1 MKYKTYPKVKD
12 SGIDWIKTIPENWN
26 VKRLKFT
33 TKFDLSTVDRHE
45 YDNEEQVSICHYP
58 QVYNNE
64 IISLETELP
73 QGTCTQKELEKFRLK
88 KDDVLITKDSETQ
101 DDIGVPVYI
110 QDDFKNAVCG
120 YHIAQLST
128 DKNQILG
135 KFLFRFIQ
143 SNIVNAYF
151 ETEANGITRFGLGKD
166 SINNLRITLPS
177 ILEQKLI
184 SEFIENGVSITNEQI
199 LKNQKLIESLKN
211 RKQAIIDQAVTKGLE
226 STVTMKDSG
235 IEWIGDIPEHWKI
248 AKIKFFCETNPSK
261 NEVNNLPKD
270 LEISFLPM
278 EKIGVDGKL
287 KLEEKRKLNEV
298 VNGFTYFRNGD
309 IIVAKI
315 TPCFENGK
323 GSLCEGLENEIGFG
337 TTELHVLRPKKEL
350 DSIFTYW
357 WTRSNQFFQN
367 GEASMYGAAGQ
378 KRISIEFIK
387 NFKISYPESILEQRE
402 IGEFLKKHIEKTD
415 EEIRKNKKS
424 ILLLKEK
431 QQSLINQSV
440 TKGLDPSASM
450 KDSGVG

>member
-1 MKYKTYPKVKD
+1 MRLKSYPK
-12 SGIDWIKTIPENWN
+12 
-26 VKRLKFT
+26 
-33 TKFDLSTVDRHE
+33 
-45 YDNEEQVSICHYP
+45 
-58 QVYNNE
+58 
-64 IISLETELP
+64 
-73 QGTCTQKELEKFRLK
+73 
-88 KDDVLITKDSETQ
+88 
-101 DDIGVPVYI
+101 
-110 QDDFKNAVCG
+110 
-120 YHIAQLST
+120 
-128 DKNQILG
+128 
-135 KFLFRFIQ
+135 
-143 SNIVNAYF
+143 
-151 ETEANGITRFGLGKD
+151 
-166 SINNLRITLPS
+166 
-177 ILEQKLI
+177 
-184 SEFIENGVSITNEQI
+184 
-199 LKNQKLIESLKN
+199 
-211 RKQAIIDQAVTKGLE
+211 
-226 STVTMKDSG
+226 MKDSG
-235 IEWIGDIPEHWKI
+235 VEWIGEIPEHWKI

-431 QQSLINQSV
+431 QQSLINQVV
-440 TKGLDPSASM
+440 TKGLDPSVPM
-450 KDSGVG
+450 KDSCIDGIGNVPEYWDISKIKHNTTKINSGVTPKGGSESYLDNGIPLIRSQNIHFDGLHLDNVAYISSEINEQMKNSQIKDHDILLNITGASIGRCTYIPDNFGDGNVNQHVCIIRTSKKIDYKYLTMFFHTSQIQSLINGIQEGASRQGLTFHTIKNFDLLIPSIEEQKQIVDFLDIVIPKANNLIKKTSSQIKKLREYRESIITSAVTGKINLTNLAQ